1 MCWVMFILYTNIR
14 KTRVLKTELGS
25 VSRVL
30 SHVGKHGQEPVFAAL
45 NSSWGSVF
53 VKWIL
58 IIRK

>member
-1 MCWVMFILYTNIR
+1 MFILYTNIR
-14 KTRVLKTELGS
+14 KTRVVKTELGS

-45 NSSWGSVF
+45 NSSWGSEF